1 MIPRLLHFVWVGGV
15 IPPAYAK
22 HIAGWRDL
30 HPGWGVRLWA
40 EDDLTWLQ
48 NQELFDR
55 AEEIA
60 PGSEGQF
67 RSDVARYE
75 ILHRHGGVYLDCDIA
90 PRKPLDDLSDHAEWA
105 CWEVDG
111 VWVNNA
117 AIGAHAG
124 SVWLTDLIGRL
135 PGNVR
140 RHRGKRPNHLTGPR
154 FITRPAVTH
163 GVHLLPSTAFY
174 PYLWN
179 ELHRKGEDFP
189 DSYGVHHWGNARKR
203 QGAPL

>member
-15 IPPAYAK
+15 MPPAYAK

-67 RSDVARYE
+67 RSDVAR
-75 ILHRHGGVYLDCDIA
+75 
-90 PRKPLDDLSDHAEWA
+90 
-105 CWEVDG
+105 
-111 VWVNNA
+111 
-117 AIGAHAG
+117 
-124 SVWLTDLIGRL
+124 
-135 PGNVR
+135 
-140 RHRGKRPNHLTGPR
+140 
-154 FITRPAVTH
+154 
-163 GVHLLPSTAFY
+163 
-174 PYLWN
+174 
-179 ELHRKGEDFP
+179 
-189 DSYGVHHWGNARKR
+189 
-203 QGAPL
+203 